1 MTISN
6 FIRWLLRFIPIAA
19 ALVAVS
25 VSAAHGATLK
35 IATLSPEG
43 SVWMKLLRKHGKTIE
58 QRTEG
63 AVKLKFYPGGVMGDD
78 KAVLRKMR
86 VGQLHGAVMTAGGLV
101 QTYPDIALYN
111 LPLLFHSDAEID
123 HVRAALDE
131 RLMAGLRE
139 KKFVGFGFAE
149 VGFAYPM
156 TQQPAASVAQ
166 MQQLRVWT
174 PDNDLG
180 SLRAFEAFDI
190 SPIPLPIADVL
201 AGLQTGLIDSVAS
214 PPIGTIALQ
223 WHTQVQHGLEL
234 PLLYVY
240 GLFTLAEKP
249 FAKLTAA
256 QQVIVSEELRI
267 AVHGA
272 DIAARR
278 DHLSAK
284 NALIKQGIVWQ
295 QPSQVELQEWLD
307 LASEARQRLIANGYV
322 SADLY
327 QQTLD
332 LLAEFRAT
340 GG

>member
-6 FIRWLLRFIPIAA
+6 QFRTLIVVLTFAA
-19 ALVAVS
+19 TGGVQA
-25 VSAAHGATLK
+25 ATLK

-43 SVWMKLLRKHGKTIE
+43 SVWMKVLRKHGEAIT
-58 QRTEG
+58 QRTDG

-86 VGQLHGAVMTAGGLV
+86 VGQLHGAVITVGGLV
-101 QTYPDIALYN
+101 QTYSDIALYN
-111 LPLLFHSDAEID
+111 LPLLFRSDAEID
-123 HVRAALDE
+123 YVRAVLDE
-131 RLMAGLRE
+131 KLIAGLRE
-139 KKFVGFGFAE
+139 NKFVGFGFAE

-156 TQQPAASVAQ
+156 TQRPATSVAQ
-166 MQQLRVWT
+166 MQQLKVWT

-201 AGLQTGLIDSVAS
+201 AGLQTGLINSVAA

-240 GLFTLAEKP
+240 GTFAIAEKP
-249 FAKLTAA
+249 FAKLTEA
-256 QQVIVSEELRI
+256 QQAIVSEELRE
-267 AVHGA
+267 AVHSA
-272 DIAARR
+272 DVAARR

-284 NALIKQGIVWQ
+284 NALTKQGIVWH
-295 QPSQVELQEWLD
+295 QPNAVELQEWLD
-307 LASEARQRLIANGYV
+307 LASEARQRLIADGYV
-322 SADLY
+322 SAELY

-332 LLAEFRAT
+332 LLAEFRAS
-340 GG
+340 GD

>member
-1 MTISN
+1 MTISKP
-6 FIRWLLRFIPIAA
+6 IRWLLAA
-19 ALVAVS
+19 SLVVAS
-25 VSAAHGATLK
+25 TSAAHAATLK
-35 IATLSPEG
+35 IATLSPDG
-43 SVWMKLLRKHGKTIE
+43 SVWMKVLRKHGKAIE
-58 QRTEG
+58 QRTDG

-86 VGQLHGAVMTAGGLV
+86 VGQLHGAVITAGGLV

-156 TQQPAASVAQ
+156 TQEPAASVGQ
-166 MQQLRVWT
+166 MQQLKVWT

-249 FAKLTAA
+249 FAKLSAE
-256 QQVIVSEELRI
+256 QQVIVSEELRM
-267 AVHGA
+267 AVHSA
-272 DIAARR
+272 DVAARQ

-284 NALIKQGIVWQ
+284 NALIKQGISWQ
-295 QPSQVELQEWLD
+295 EPNPEELQEWLD
-307 LASEARQRLIANGYV
+307 LASEARARLIANGYV
-322 SADLY
+322 SEELY
-327 QQTLD
+327 ERTLD